1 MVNHLRGVL
10 DKDLLPLLDRME
22 QVGEEHTQVIM
33 RDFTLQTIIFCGNN
47 LCERYTRYR
56 DKLKQ
61 IVHDSR
67 RAILSISTSVQ
78 LTEMLRNLQESFSH
92 SSSQITQLVTES
104 QCLLLELFNGILA
117 RNSGGQGKGFS
128 HEQFME
134 CHLYLFG

>member
-33 RDFTLQTIIFCGNN
+33 KDFTLQTIIFCGNN

-61 IVHDSR
+61 IVHDSQ
-67 RAILSISTSVQ
+67 RAILSFSTLAQ
-78 LTEMLRNLQESFSH
+78 MTELLRNLQESHFPIQVLKLPNSLRKANAF
-92 SSSQITQLVTES
+92 IWNCLTES
-104 QCLLLELFNGILA
+104 WQGILA
-117 RNSGGQGKGFS
+117 TRKRIVT
-128 HEQFME
+128 
-134 CHLYLFG
+134 